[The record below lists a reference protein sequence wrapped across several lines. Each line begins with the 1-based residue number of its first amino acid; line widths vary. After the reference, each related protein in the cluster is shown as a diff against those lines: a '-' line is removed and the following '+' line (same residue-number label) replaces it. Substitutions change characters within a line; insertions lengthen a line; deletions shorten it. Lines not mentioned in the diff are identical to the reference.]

1 MSKVYI
7 VINIDVENSINNLKL
22 IDNELK
28 KILHDD
34 FRIKFLDSKGGN
46 FKIGWFFKNYSSFSN
61 KLEEFNYHEIRD
73 FYIDNYGDLMDDF
86 EDEHCFSHYDSNL
99 NNEFSNIIS
108 KQIIERNWFPVA
120 IRANNRKY
128 SSDLSN
134 RIDEFFPID
143 YSISPN
149 INAADNL
156 SDGINDWTVCKS
168 DILNFSNC
176 DYNQR
181 LFART
186 LDFPDNEINN
196 QIKKAFEVTQKGRNT
211 ILSIAIKDN
220 LNITSQIDD
229 FLKRVIKVSNNFA
242 DVKWE
247 YATPTEAIINSIEYE
262 QSPKSLFV
270 EALIHN
276 QKLRIW
282 TSSEIFQN
290 IPWIVLE
297 DSNKNILHIE
307 KNIIQDSTISWEVDI
322 SQYKNYRRIG
332 IGVSSQ
338 NGLSDV
344 TIINSNDEIF
354 TSFLD
359 KPLRRHPI
367 SYRGINEH
375 SKLYPKLCID
385 RVLELAPEMDSIKQL
400 CSILKEYSPK
410 NKSLLDVGCASGQLF
425 LSTNKLGIDYHGID
439 TFQRGIQIGKLIL
452 GQKGLPKSKLR
463 NISINQISPKEQY
476 DFVVNLF
483 TFRYSE
489 QFENHIE
496 VMARATKDT
505 MVIRA
510 PSFGKKHI
518 KRYLPDILLE
528 KDFQTIKE
536 FFNIYDEK
544 EIENFLIK
552 EGFKV
557 SWIEDDRQK
566 QKFNSKPELVG
577 GIEFNYKFLVANRI
591 KDKPSKKEILGDYW
605 LHHAEKWTN
614 EGEGL
619 PN

>member
-1 MSKVYI
+1 
-7 VINIDVENSINNLKL
+7 
-22 IDNELK
+22 
-28 KILHDD
+28 
-34 FRIKFLDSKGGN
+34 
-46 FKIGWFFKNYSSFSN
+46 
-61 KLEEFNYHEIRD
+61 
-73 FYIDNYGDLMDDF
+73 
-86 EDEHCFSHYDSNL
+86 
-99 NNEFSNIIS
+99 
-108 KQIIERNWFPVA
+108 FPVA

-591 KDKPSKKEILGDYW
+591 KDKP
-605 LHHAEKWTN
+605 
-614 EGEGL
+614 
-619 PN
+619 